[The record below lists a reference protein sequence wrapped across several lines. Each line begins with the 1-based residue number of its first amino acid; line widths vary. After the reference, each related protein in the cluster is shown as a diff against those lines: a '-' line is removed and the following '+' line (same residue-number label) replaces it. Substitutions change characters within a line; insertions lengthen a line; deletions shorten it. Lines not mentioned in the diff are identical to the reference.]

1 MAYIPIYLTT
11 RFVYRLQEFL
21 EHWYVGGFRIISHW
35 AVSFLESLDKTLA
48 LQVTLRYIF
57 EPLYQDRTILG
68 YILGFI
74 FRSGRVVLAS
84 IIYVLVIVVFLA
96 VYLGWM
102 LFLPYVLYRTALA
115 FNLLTNISLWI
126 R

>member
-1 MAYIPIYLTT
+1 
-11 RFVYRLQEFL
+11 
-21 EHWYVGGFRIISHW
+21 VGGFRIISHW

>member
-1 MAYIPIYLTT
+1 M
-11 RFVYRLQEFL
+11 
-21 EHWYVGGFRIISHW
+21 GGFKIISHW
-35 AVSFLESLDKTLA
+35 AVSFLERLDRTFA
-48 LQVTLRYIF
+48 LQITLRYIF

-74 FRSGRVVLAS
+74 FRSGRVVLACA
-84 IIYVLVIVVFLA
+84 IYLLVVVFFVA
-96 VYLGWM
+96 IYLGWA
-102 LFLPYVLYRTALA
+102 LLLPYVVYRTALA